1 VDRST
6 TRHGIYVINMTKD
19 DHVTNLQLYQE
30 IMKLHEKMDTITT
43 TRIAPLERAV
53 DRILVYAGIIG
64 VGVSAVITVTIA
76 YIKDKISKLI

>member
-1 VDRST
+1 
-6 TRHGIYVINMTKD
+6 MTKD